1 MTKEVETLSPH
12 IHILQSSP
20 HWKTLA
26 LCERDRMPLTGEE
39 EEGDWWSEIWRG
51 ERSAAREPRPAS
63 SSLTSPTH
71 NDIPAPLCYTY
82 NTREMRKS
90 GVTRDTA
97 RRYLNTVNMTM
108 AHRQHISEQLS
119 KSLSR
124 LWGFWP
130 KTSAY
135 VSLETTILHFKWIN
149 ICSMTSLLFGY

>member
-1 MTKEVETLSPH
+1 M
-12 IHILQSSP
+12 
-20 HWKTLA
+20 WW
-26 LCERDRMPLTGEE
+26 GENAANRWRRRRRLMY
-39 EEGDWWSEIWRG
+39 DVRWSEIWRG

-135 VSLETTILHFKWIN
+135 VSLETTILHFKGIN
-149 ICSMTSLLFGY
+149 ICSIISLLFGWSICSQQYQWIYRY